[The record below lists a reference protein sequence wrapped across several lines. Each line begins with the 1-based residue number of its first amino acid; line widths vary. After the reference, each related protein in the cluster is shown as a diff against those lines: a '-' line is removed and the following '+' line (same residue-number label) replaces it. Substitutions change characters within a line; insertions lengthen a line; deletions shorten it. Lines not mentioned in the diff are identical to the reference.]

1 MFGELVLL
9 RVFGDLRYKLF
20 FIEVK
25 ELERYFNINYEVRGY
40 YDNRVVFLNY
50 KILFYLI
57 FELEVIKYKFIFK
70 DKFLVFVFDGLFDML
85 ILEKVVKF
93 VVGYIDG
100 K

>member
-70 DKFLVFVFDGLFDML
+70 DKFLVFVSDGLFDML

>member
-25 ELERYFNINYEVRGY
+25 ELERYFNINYEVCGY
-40 YDNRVVFLNY
+40 YDNRVVFRNY